1 MDFSKYKNGFS
12 VRPDDVSK
20 DWMNETWTL
29 NNNKSSD
36 GELHFD
42 GYDANF
48 MPFPEWNKFKASN
61 DWHQKRIQTCK
72 EFTSDFDGLVYMDKV
87 CVSKL

>member
-1 MDFSKYKNGFS
+1 MSDKAGETWKTEIWMLNEYRS
-12 VRPDDVSK
+12 SK
-20 DWMNETWTL
+20 D
-29 NNNKSSD
+29 K
-36 GELHFD
+36 LHFD

-48 MPFPEWNKFKASN
+48 MPFPEWNKFNANN

-72 EFTSDFDGLVYMDKV
+72 EFTSDFCGLVYMDKI

>member
-1 MDFSKYKNGFS
+1 MDFDKYKNGFS
-12 VRPDDVSK
+12 VRRDDVSK
-20 DWMNETWTL
+20 GWMNEIWTL
-29 NNNKSSD
+29 NKDRSSK

-48 MPFPEWNKFKASN
+48 MPFPEWSKFNANSAL
-61 DWHQKRIQTCK
+61 HQKRIQTCK